1 MFRIALVLAD
11 LERLAIDVGQE
22 SARRLAVEARGWNE
36 HVVAL
41 DAAGPGAR
49 VELGPVVPAV
59 ARRERHQLGAARA
72 GIVLHASGTACPAP
86 TCACSYARRPART
99 RIADIAAEGPSA
111 PLRAGSGAPLRI
123 AARPRRGRMKLAMN
137 ASRYR
142 PRTISRRASL
152 ACAVGCGVAISAAI
166 RTS

>member
-99 RIADIAAEGPSA
+99 RIADIAAEG
-111 PLRAGSGAPLRI
+111 GGAPLRI
-123 AARPRRGRMKLAMN
+123 AARPRRGRMKPAMN

-142 PRTISRRASL
+142 PRTISRTASL

-166 RTS
+166 RMR